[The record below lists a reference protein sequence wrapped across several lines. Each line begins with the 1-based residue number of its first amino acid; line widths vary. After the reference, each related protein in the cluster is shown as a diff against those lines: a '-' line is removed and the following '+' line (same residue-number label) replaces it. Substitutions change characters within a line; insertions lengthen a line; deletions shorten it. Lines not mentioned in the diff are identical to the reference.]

1 MKAHKLQ
8 LEREDRSNYNLG
20 MYVLSAVGAVIGQAF
35 GNKKA
40 KYVDEPFMESAKKN
54 VAPEDMDEETK
65 MKYVEQLF
73 GKLSVMQTNFEL
85 EKKRKAQE
93 EQKTS

>member
-8 LEREDRSNYNLG
+8 LERDDRSNYNLG

-40 KYVDEPFMESAKKN
+40 KYVDEPFYESAKKQN
-54 VAPEDMDEETK
+54 ADEMDEATK

-73 GKLSVMQTNFEL
+73 AKLSVMQTNFEL